1 MDLVLLFLHGIN
13 AGAAF
18 ICISSI
24 VRKASL
30 HFQLPCEPNVADL
43 HVNVVIML
51 EIQM

>member
-1 MDLVLLFLHGIN
+1 MDLVLLFLHGIY

-18 ICISSI
+18 ICTCSI

-30 HFQLPCEPNVADL
+30 HFQLPCEPNITDL
-43 HVNVVIML
+43 HVNVMIML